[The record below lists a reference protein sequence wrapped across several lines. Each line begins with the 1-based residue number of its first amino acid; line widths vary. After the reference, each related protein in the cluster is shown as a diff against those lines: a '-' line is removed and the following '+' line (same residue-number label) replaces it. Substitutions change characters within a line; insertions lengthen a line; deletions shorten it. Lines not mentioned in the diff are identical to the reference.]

1 MKKGSRKLLSLI
13 LVLTMLMTL
22 TVGCGKNTDNSAKPA
37 QEQNEKKMK
46 VALIL
51 SGPANDQGWNAIA
64 LEGLKAAEKKYNL
77 EVAYTEN
84 VNVADSE
91 AAFTDYANQGY
102 DLIIGHGF
110 QYGEPA
116 KRVGENFPKQYFMA
130 TEANSKGDN
139 MSSYVMACEQGA
151 YVMGVIAASMTKSGT
166 IGAVGGIEQPS
177 IVKSIEA
184 YKLGA
189 KSVKPDIKIL
199 DAYVDSF
206 TDVTA
211 GQAAANSM
219 IDKGADVLYHSANQA
234 GTGVINAAKAA
245 GIYALG
251 DSYDQNSIAPDT
263 VISSTI
269 YNMPQVIL
277 TAVKELK
284 EGKFG
289 DSVNNLGMN
298 EGVVD
303 IAPYHSFEN
312 KLPEDVKKLVADTVQ
327 KIKDGTIKVPIIEKS
342 TKN

>member
-1 MKKGSRKLLSLI
+1 MKKRFRKVLSL
-13 LVLTMLMTL
+13 LLTLSMIMTL
-22 TVGCGKNTDNSAKPA
+22 ITGCGKSTDNSSKSDP
-37 QEQNEKKMK
+37 ENKKMK

-64 LEGLKAAEKKYNL
+64 LEGLKAAETKYDL

-84 VNVADSE
+84 VNIADSE
-91 AAFTDYANQGY
+91 AAFTDYASQGY

-116 KRVGENFPKQYFMA
+116 VRVGKNFSELHFMA
-130 TEANSKGDN
+130 TEANSKGEN
-139 MSSYVMACEQGA
+139 MSSYVMACEQGG
-151 YVMGVIAASMTKSGT
+151 YVMGVLAASISKTGT

-177 IVKSIEA
+177 IVKTIEA
-184 YKLGA
+184 FKLGA
-189 KSVKPDIKIL
+189 KSVKPDINIL
-199 DAYVDSF
+199 DVYIDTF

-211 GQAAANSM
+211 GQAAGNSM

-234 GTGVINAAKAA
+234 GTGVINAAKEA

-263 VISSTI
+263 VVASTI

-277 TAVKELK
+277 LAVQELK
-284 EGKFG
+284 DGKFG
-289 DSVNNLGMN
+289 NSVNNLGMS

-303 IAPYHSFEN
+303 ITPYHSFDS
-312 KLPEDVKKLVADTVQ
+312 KLSDDVKKLVADTVQ
-327 KIKDGTIKVPIIEKS
+327 KIKDGTIKVPIIETP
-342 TKN
+342 TK